1 MPMKRAG
8 AKSLP
13 AAMYHYVNC
22 LAGAITVSPAR
33 FEEHCRVLAEN
44 GIHGI
49 GLREAEEFLL
59 HGVSLPEKSLL
70 ITFDDGFFDNYLYA
84 LPLLHKYGHRGA
96 VFVVTA
102 RIAESAARV
111 SLEDLKAGR
120 VPPFPEACLPVEQ
133 GANGLI
139 RRDVFL
145 NSGELRVMDA
155 DGTLTPASHGRG
167 HYGVF
172 LGPEY
177 RTPFLPRSLSRTFF
191 YTDLGVVFGLP
202 DFKVGPG
209 LLHRAFILNP
219 VFVES
224 VKALVP
230 QDIAAVSRF
239 ACNAAGLADL
249 ERLYRRFSGNMG
261 RFETPEEG
269 RVRMRREL
277 AGGKEDLEKML
288 GREVRS
294 LCWPWGKYGDEA
306 VRLAREAGF
315 RVFFTTKEGPNP
327 PGRPSAVH
335 RFKAKDK
342 GAFWLLSRVRIYSHP
357 LAGRLYAACRI

>member
-1 MPMKRAG
+1 
-8 AKSLP
+8 
-13 AAMYHYVNC
+13 MYHYVNAW
-22 LAGAITVSPAR
+22 AGAITVSPAR
-33 FEEHCRVLAEN
+33 FEEHCRALAE
-44 GIHGI
+44 HGLRGV

-59 HGVSLPEKSLL
+59 HGESLPETSLL

-96 VFVVTA
+96 VFAVSA
-102 RIAESAARV
+102 RIAEGAARV
-111 SLEDLKAGR
+111 SPENLKTGDI
-120 VPPFPEACLPVEQ
+120 PPFPEACLPVEQ
-133 GANGLI
+133 GAYGPI

-145 NSGELRVMDA
+145 NSGELRAMDA

-177 RTPFLPRSLSRTFF
+177 DGPFLPRSLSRTFF

-209 LLHRAFILNP
+209 LLHRAFVLDP
-219 VFVES
+219 AFVEA

-230 QDIAAVSRF
+230 QDVAAVNHF
-239 ACNAAGLADL
+239 ARNAAGLADL
-249 ERLYRRFSGNMG
+249 KRLYGRFAGKTG
-261 RFETPEEG
+261 RFETAEES
-269 RVRMRREL
+269 RARMRLEL
-277 AGGKEDLEKML
+277 AGGKEDLERML
-288 GREVRS
+288 GRKVRS
-294 LCWPWGKYGDEA
+294 LCWPWGKYGDA
-306 VRLAREAGF
+306 ALRLAKEAGF
-315 RVFFTTKEGPNP
+315 SVFFTTTEGPNP

-342 GAFWLLSRVRIYSHP
+342 GALWLLSRVHIYSRP
-357 LAGRLYAACRI
+357 LAGRLYAACRF